1 MQTEAQNNDGKSRAM
16 QTIPVKMDDGGQ
28 GRLTGERESVSLSS
42 KKAITLLKYRGVPI
56 ESILLCM
63 RNRKTFIFL
72 PLSEKYP
79 KYIYMLKLS

>member
-1 MQTEAQNNDGKSRAM
+1 MQTEAQHNDGKSRAL
-16 QTIPVKMDDGGQ
+16 QTIPVTMDDGGQ
-28 GRLTGERESVSLSS
+28 GRLTGERESVSLGS
-42 KKAITLLKYRGVPI
+42 KKPITLLKYRGVPTD
-56 ESILLCM
+56 SVLLYM